1 MGRVMKPALILAAGW
16 LLGLTPAWA
25 QAPGGGAP
33 PAVGVMKVALKPIT
47 ETEHFIGRIKA
58 INTVNLVAR
67 VTAYLEHIDFTEGR
81 EVKAGDTLYE
91 LEKPPF
97 EADVAAKRGT
107 VEQIQAQLTNA
118 DINLSR
124 AQTLLNTPAG
134 QQSNVDTAKANQ
146 GNLAGQLLA
155 AQANLKTSQI
165 NLDYTTIKAPID
177 GKIGQTNV
185 TVGNVVSPSSGTLAT
200 IVGQDPMYVLF
211 PISTRSALELRKR
224 YVGHG
229 GFDAVDIKIR
239 LPNNK
244 IYGQTGK
251 LNFVDNTIS
260 SSTDTILLRGTI
272 PNPILPGQDPGGTV
286 RELTDG
292 EYIQVLL
299 EGVQPIEVISI
310 PRAAV
315 STDQQGNYVYVLADG
330 NKAERRNVTLGQSTT
345 TDASVTS
352 GLKEGETIIVDGIQ
366 RVKPGQSVSPAP
378 AAQTPAQQAETPGQ

>member
-1 MGRVMKPALILAAGW
+1 MALAVAG
-16 LLGLTPAWA
+16 LGGCGAWA
-25 QAPGGGAP
+25 QTSGGAAP
-33 PAVGVMKVALKPIT
+33 PAVGVATVGMKPII
-47 ETEHFIGRIKA
+47 ETEQFIGRIKA
-58 INTVNLVAR
+58 VNTVALVAR
-67 VTAYLEHIDFTEGR
+67 VTAYLEHQDFVEGR
-81 EVKAGDTLYE
+81 EVKTGDTLYE

-97 EADVAAKRGT
+97 EADVEAKRGT

-118 DINLSR
+118 DVNLQR

-134 QQSNVDTAKANQ
+134 TQATVDTAKANQ

-185 TVGNVVSPSSGTLAT
+185 TIGNVVTPSSGTLAT
-200 IVGQDPMYVLF
+200 IVGQDPMYVVF
-211 PISTRSALELRKR
+211 PISTRTALELRSR

-229 GFDAVDIKIR
+229 GFDAVKIKIE
-239 LPNNK
+239 LPNKK
-244 IYGQTGK
+244 IYGETGK

-260 SSTDTILLRGTI
+260 SSTDTIILRGTI

-292 EYIQVLL
+292 EYVQVLL
-299 EGVQPIEVISI
+299 EGVQPVELVSI

-315 STDQQGNYVYVLADG
+315 SSDQQGDFVYVLGPD
-330 NKAERRNVTLGQSTT
+330 NKATRQNITLGQSTT
-345 TDASVTS
+345 TDATVVT
-352 GLKEGETIIVDGIQ
+352 GLKQGQTIIVDGIQ
-366 RVKPGQSVSPAP
+366 RVKPGEVVSPGP
-378 AAQTPAQQAETPGQ
+378 AARTPAEQAETPAP